1 MGGVDTSRRDEA
13 APRGGDAQG
22 ELLPVAR
29 RDGAGGEGRRVEGA
43 RGRPGDGD
51 TSVPQGRPPR
61 ARRRRRHAVRG
72 AYLLPARAFG
82 DGGERPPLVLDVRA
96 CRRLLRATQRPEPR
110 DGQLPKGAGVRPRRR
125 ALAPLLP
132 GARGGGAGAAVGR
145 PSGEPQE
152 ERRGDRALCGGR
164 GGAEGGRGGDPVPP
178 VGEGGAGG
186 RDPRPDRGA
195 ALLPADSEVLR
206 GRAQLRR
213 RRALLPPRRAAAGR
227 RRDVLEGK
235 QVGARPP
242 HRDGTHEP
250 GGGRDALHHA
260 GAPPRELGQ
269 VQGGGAAVRD
279 GARAR
284 PRDQHAQ
291 EGAAVRRHDPARHV
305 VP

>member
-1 MGGVDTSRRDEA
+1 MGGVDTGRRDEA
-13 APRGGDAQG
+13 APRGGDAEG

-51 TSVPQGRPPR
+51 PPLPQGRPPR
-61 ARRRRRHAVRG
+61 ARRRRRHTVRG
-72 AYLLPARAFG
+72 AHLLPARAAR

-96 CRRLLRATQRPEPR
+96 CRRVLRATQRPEPR
-110 DGQLPKGAGVRPRRR
+110 DGQLPEGAGVRPRRR

-145 PSGEPQE
+145 PSGEFEE
-152 ERRGDRALCGGR
+152 ERRGDRPLRGSG

-186 RDPRPDRGA
+186 RDARPDGGA
-195 ALLPADSEVLR
+195 ALLPADSKVLR

-213 RRALLPPRRAAAGR
+213 RRAVLPPRRAAAGR

-235 QVGARPP
+235 QVGYASGRVSNRAPHTHAAPHLSPLTLLLLPLPQSARTASLPN
-242 HRDGTHEP
+242 TC
-250 GGGRDALHHA
+250 
-260 GAPPRELGQ
+260 PRRRWRCSTSPRPTASR
-269 VQGGGAAVRD
+269 AA
-279 GARAR
+279 AS
-284 PRDQHAQ
+284 
-291 EGAAVRRHDPARHV
+291 
-305 VP
+305 